1 MSENTQHT
9 QKPCK
14 ERKPLGFWK
23 TTWASMLGVVFA
35 FLAIN
40 IICFICM
47 LCMVSAFASMSK
59 EDTVTGKNLF
69 MKVDMTNSIVEHAT
83 DDELSSLFS
92 DDNATGM
99 DNLLAAITAAKDDSK
114 ISGIYLY
121 FGSGS
126 SADWAQCE
134 EIRNALVDFKSSSK
148 AVVTYADT
156 YTQQALYLA
165 SVADRISLHPAG
177 MVEWRGIGGR
187 VMFYKDLLEKVGV
200 EMQIFKVGTYK
211 SAVEPYFLTE
221 MSDANKEQMT
231 EMVSSIWKNITEDVS
246 ASRNLSV
253 DKLNQ
258 LADQTLMF
266 YPAKDA
272 VNNGMLDTLIYKNDV
287 RDYLKKMAD
296 IGEDDKLPLL
306 GVKEMVNV
314 NRNVP
319 KDKSGNI
326 IAVYYASGE
335 IDGTSI
341 VNTGSQS
348 GIVSDKVISDLR
360 KLKEDKDVKAV
371 VLRVNSPGGSAYGSE
386 QIWYAISE
394 LKKEKPVIISMSDYA
409 ASGGYYIS
417 CAADVI
423 VAEPTTLTGSI
434 GIFGTVPNIQKLKEK
449 VGISID
455 LVKTNEHSDFQ
466 GTSMLTR
473 PMTESEKDLMQMYVN
488 NGYDLFT
495 TRVADGR
502 NLSKT
507 RVDEIGQGRVWTGE
521 RAKELG
527 LVDELGGIDKA
538 VSIAVDRAGVET
550 YTLLSYPAEE
560 SMFSKLMNESP
571 TNYVK
576 SNLLKS
582 QLGDLY
588 YQYEFINNFQINDML
603 QMRMPYKLNI
613 H

>member
-1 MSENTQHT
+1 MKDFLKYTLATITGIVIIGLILFFSGLVLLFSAVSPSNSETHVENNSVMALALNGVIE
-9 QKPCK
+9 
-14 ERKPLGFWK
+14 ERATSDPWSYIMGES
-23 TTWASMLGVVFA
+23 AS
-35 FLAIN
+35 
-40 IICFICM
+40 
-47 LCMVSAFASMSK
+47 
-59 EDTVTGKNLF
+59 
-69 MKVDMTNSIVEHAT
+69 SIGLN
-83 DDELSSLFS
+83 DILSS
-92 DDNATGM
+92 
-99 DNLLAAITAAKDDSK
+99 IKKAKENDK
-114 ISGIYLY
+114 IKGIYIL
-121 FGSGS
+121 GSTILSASPS
-126 SADWAQCE
+126 SLQ
-134 EIRNALVDFKSSSK
+134 EIRDALVDFKDSGK
-148 AVVTYADT
+148 FIVAYADN
-156 YTQQALYLA
+156 YSQSSYYLA
-165 SVADRISLHPAG
+165 SVADKVMMNPQG
-177 MVEWRGIGGR
+177 MLEWQGMASE

-221 MSDANKEQMT
+221 MSDANREQMT
-231 EMVSSIWKNITEDVS
+231 EMVSSIWKNFTEDVS
-246 ASRNLSV
+246 ASRNLSI

-272 VNNGMLDTLIYKNDV
+272 VSNGMLDTLIYKNDV
-287 RDYLKKMAD
+287 RDYLKKMAG
-296 IGEDDKLPLL
+296 IGEDDRLPLL

-335 IDGTSI
+335 IDGTSV

-371 VLRVNSPGGSAYGSE
+371 VVRVNSPGGSAYGSE

-434 GIFGTVPNIQKLKEK
+434 GIFGTVPNMQKLKEK
-449 VGISID
+449 VGLSID
-455 LVKTNEHSDFQ
+455 LVKTNEHADFQ

-473 PMTESEKDLMQMYVN
+473 PMTESEKGLMQMYVN

-538 VSIAVDRAGVET
+538 VSIAVDRAGVEK

-576 SNLLKS
+576 SSLLKS

-603 QMRMPYKLNI
+603 QMRMPYELNI